1 MGIIKVLGKDN
12 PSYPNPPADNPFVPT
27 PQPKFNPPKA
37 PTGTIPEPF
46 GGIMTIRANRV
57 NKVQPD

>member
-1 MGIIKVLGKDN
+1 MAIIKVLGKDN

-37 PTGTIPEPF
+37 PNGNDS
-46 GGIMTIRANRV
+46 GAL
-57 NKVQPD
+57 